1 MLKSIL
7 NNYHWG
13 NNLNVLVAEDNLFTI
28 QQYKHVLEKN
38 GYSVTTAR
46 DGEECM
52 QKYNE
57 AFLSVDTE
65 SIESGPFD
73 VVLIDNNMPKK
84 SGAEAVREIL
94 ERCPNQ
100 RVIFAS
106 AYNIN
111 SILSAPGVLKDSV
124 EVLQKPFSLN
134 TMIAK
139 IQTKWENYMYA
150 ILDTYFASFRS
161 FSNSSSVITFCSS

>member
-1 MLKSIL
+1 
-7 NNYHWG
+7 
-13 NNLNVLVAEDNLFTI
+13 LNVLVAEDNLFTI
-28 QQYKHVLEKN
+28 KQYKHVLEKN
-38 GYSVTTAR
+38 GYNVTTAR

-57 AFLSVDTE
+57 AFLSLETE

-84 SGAEAVREIL
+84 NGAEAVREIL

-100 RVIFAS
+100 RIIFAS

-124 EVLQKPFSLN
+124 EILQKPFSLN

-139 IQTKWENYMYA
+139 IQTK
-150 ILDTYFASFRS
+150 
-161 FSNSSSVITFCSS
+161 

>member
-1 MLKSIL
+1 M
-7 NNYHWG
+7 
-13 NNLNVLVAEDNLFTI
+13 NVLVAEDNLFTI

-38 GYSVTTAR
+38 GYDVTMAR

-52 QKYNE
+52 QKYNK

-100 RVIFAS
+100 RIIFAS

-139 IQTKWENYMYA
+139 IQTK
-150 ILDTYFASFRS
+150 
-161 FSNSSSVITFCSS
+161 

>member
-1 MLKSIL
+1 M
-7 NNYHWG
+7 
-13 NNLNVLVAEDNLFTI
+13 NVLVAEDNLFTI

-139 IQTKWENYMYA
+139 IQT
-150 ILDTYFASFRS
+150 R
-161 FSNSSSVITFCSS
+161 

>member
-1 MLKSIL
+1 
-7 NNYHWG
+7 
-13 NNLNVLVAEDNLFTI
+13 VAEDNLFTI

-38 GYSVTTAR
+38 GYTVTTAQ

-52 QKYNE
+52 KKYDE
-57 AFLSVDTE
+57 AFLTLDTE
-65 SIESGPFD
+65 SLESGPFD

-84 SGAEAVREIL
+84 SGAEAVKEIL

-100 RVIFAS
+100 RIIFAS

-111 SILSAPGVLKDSV
+111 SILSAPGMLNGAV

-139 IQTKWENYMYA
+139 IQTK
-150 ILDTYFASFRS
+150 
-161 FSNSSSVITFCSS
+161 

>member
-1 MLKSIL
+1 M
-7 NNYHWG
+7 
-13 NNLNVLVAEDNLFTI
+13 NVLVAEDNLFTI

-124 EVLQKPFSLN
+124 EILQKPFSLN

-139 IQTKWENYMYA
+139 IQTK
-150 ILDTYFASFRS
+150 
-161 FSNSSSVITFCSS
+161 

>member
-1 MLKSIL
+1 M
-7 NNYHWG
+7 
-13 NNLNVLVAEDNLFTI
+13 NVLVAEDNLFTI
-28 QQYKHVLEKN
+28 QQYQHVLEKN
-38 GYSVTTAR
+38 GYNVITAR

-57 AFLSVDTE
+57 AFLSLETE
-65 SIESGPFD
+65 SVESGPFD

-100 RVIFAS
+100 RIIFAS

-111 SILSAPGVLKDSV
+111 SILSAHGVLKDSV

-134 TMIAK
+134 TMIVK
-139 IQTKWENYMYA
+139 IQTK
-150 ILDTYFASFRS
+150 
-161 FSNSSSVITFCSS
+161 

>member
-1 MLKSIL
+1 
-7 NNYHWG
+7 
-13 NNLNVLVAEDNLFTI
+13 LNVLVAEDNLFTI

-38 GYSVTTAR
+38 GYVVTTAQ

-52 QKYNE
+52 KKYDE
-57 AFLSVDTE
+57 AFLTLDTE
-65 SIESGPFD
+65 SLESGPFD

-84 SGAEAVREIL
+84 SGAEAVKEIL
-94 ERCPNQ
+94 DRCPNQ
-100 RVIFAS
+100 RIIFAS

-111 SILSAPGVLKDSV
+111 SILSAPGMLNGAV

-139 IQTKWENYMYA
+139 IQTK
-150 ILDTYFASFRS
+150 
-161 FSNSSSVITFCSS
+161 

>member
-1 MLKSIL
+1 M
-7 NNYHWG
+7 
-13 NNLNVLVAEDNLFTI
+13 NVLVAEDNLFTI

-38 GYSVTTAR
+38 GYTVTTAQ

-52 QKYNE
+52 KKYDE
-57 AFLSVDTE
+57 AFLTLDTE
-65 SIESGPFD
+65 SLESGPFD

-84 SGAEAVREIL
+84 SGAEAVKEIL
-94 ERCPNQ
+94 DRCPNQ
-100 RVIFAS
+100 RIIFAS

-111 SILSAPGVLKDSV
+111 SILSAPGMLNGAV

-139 IQTKWENYMYA
+139 IQTK
-150 ILDTYFASFRS
+150 
-161 FSNSSSVITFCSS
+161 

>member
-1 MLKSIL
+1 M
-7 NNYHWG
+7 
-13 NNLNVLVAEDNLFTI
+13 NVLVAEDNLFTI

-38 GYSVTTAR
+38 GYHVTTAK

-57 AFLSVDTE
+57 AFLSLEIE

-100 RVIFAS
+100 RIIFAS

-111 SILSAPGVLKDSV
+111 SILSSPGVLKDSV
-124 EVLQKPFSLN
+124 EILQKPFSLK
-134 TMIAK
+134 TMISK
-139 IQTKWENYMYA
+139 IKTK
-150 ILDTYFASFRS
+150 
-161 FSNSSSVITFCSS
+161 

>member
-1 MLKSIL
+1 M
-7 NNYHWG
+7 
-13 NNLNVLVAEDNLFTI
+13 NVLVAEDNLFTL

-38 GYSVTTAR
+38 GYAVTTAQ

-52 QKYNE
+52 KKYDE
-57 AFLSVDTE
+57 AFLALDTE
-65 SIESGPFD
+65 SLESGPFD

-100 RVIFAS
+100 RIIFAS

-111 SILSAPGVLKDSV
+111 SILSAPEILNKSV

-134 TMIAK
+134 SMIVK
-139 IQTKWENYMYA
+139 IQTK
-150 ILDTYFASFRS
+150 
-161 FSNSSSVITFCSS
+161 

>member
-1 MLKSIL
+1 M
-7 NNYHWG
+7 
-13 NNLNVLVAEDNLFTI
+13 NVLVAEDNLFTI

-57 AFLSVDTE
+57 AFLSMDTE

-124 EVLQKPFSLN
+124 EILQKPFSLN

-139 IQTKWENYMYA
+139 IQTK
-150 ILDTYFASFRS
+150 
-161 FSNSSSVITFCSS
+161 

>member
-1 MLKSIL
+1 MK
-7 NNYHWG
+7 
-13 NNLNVLVAEDNLFTI
+13 VLVAEDNLFTL

-38 GYSVTTAR
+38 GYTVTTAQ

-52 QKYNE
+52 KKYDE
-57 AFLSVDTE
+57 AFLSLDTE
-65 SIESGPFD
+65 FLESGPFD

-84 SGAEAVREIL
+84 TGAEAVKEIL

-100 RVIFAS
+100 RIIFAS

-111 SILSAPGVLKDSV
+111 SILSAPGMLNGAV

-134 TMIAK
+134 TMIVK
-139 IQTKWENYMYA
+139 IQTK
-150 ILDTYFASFRS
+150 
-161 FSNSSSVITFCSS
+161 

>member
-1 MLKSIL
+1 M
-7 NNYHWG
+7 
-13 NNLNVLVAEDNLFTI
+13 NVLVAEDNLFTL

-38 GYSVTTAR
+38 GYAVTTAQ

-52 QKYNE
+52 KKYDE
-57 AFLSVDTE
+57 AFLTLDTE
-65 SIESGPFD
+65 SLESGPFD

-100 RVIFAS
+100 RIIFAS

-111 SILSAPGVLKDSV
+111 SILSAPEILNKSV

-134 TMIAK
+134 SMIVK
-139 IQTKWENYMYA
+139 IQTK
-150 ILDTYFASFRS
+150 
-161 FSNSSSVITFCSS
+161 

>member
-1 MLKSIL
+1 M
-7 NNYHWG
+7 
-13 NNLNVLVAEDNLFTI
+13 NVLVAEDNLFTI

-38 GYSVTTAR
+38 GYNVTTAR

-57 AFLSVDTE
+57 AFLSLNTE

-100 RVIFAS
+100 RIIFAS

-111 SILSAPGVLKDSV
+111 SILSAPGILKDSV

-139 IQTKWENYMYA
+139 IQTK
-150 ILDTYFASFRS
+150 
-161 FSNSSSVITFCSS
+161 

>member
-1 MLKSIL
+1 M
-7 NNYHWG
+7 
-13 NNLNVLVAEDNLFTI
+13 NVLVAEDNLFTI
-28 QQYKHVLEKN
+28 KQYKHVLEKN
-38 GYSVTTAR
+38 GYNVTTAR

-57 AFLSVDTE
+57 AFLSLETE

-84 SGAEAVREIL
+84 NGAETVREIL

-100 RVIFAS
+100 RIIFAS

-124 EVLQKPFSLN
+124 EILQKPFSLN

-139 IQTKWENYMYA
+139 IQTQ
-150 ILDTYFASFRS
+150 
-161 FSNSSSVITFCSS
+161 

>member
-1 MLKSIL
+1 M
-7 NNYHWG
+7 
-13 NNLNVLVAEDNLFTI
+13 NVLVAEDNLFTI

-38 GYSVTTAR
+38 GYNVTTAR

-57 AFLSVDTE
+57 AFLSLETE

-84 SGAEAVREIL
+84 NGAEAVREIL
-94 ERCPNQ
+94 EICPNQ
-100 RVIFAS
+100 RIIFAS

-124 EVLQKPFSLN
+124 EILQKPFSLN

-139 IQTKWENYMYA
+139 IQTQ
-150 ILDTYFASFRS
+150 
-161 FSNSSSVITFCSS
+161 

>member
-1 MLKSIL
+1 
-7 NNYHWG
+7 
-13 NNLNVLVAEDNLFTI
+13 LNVLVAEDNLFTI

-124 EVLQKPFSLN
+124 EILQKPFSLN

-139 IQTKWENYMYA
+139 IQTK
-150 ILDTYFASFRS
+150 
-161 FSNSSSVITFCSS
+161 

>member
-1 MLKSIL
+1 
-7 NNYHWG
+7 
-13 NNLNVLVAEDNLFTI
+13 LNVLVAEDNLFTI

-38 GYSVTTAR
+38 GYNVTTAR

-57 AFLSVDTE
+57 AFFSVDTE

-100 RVIFAS
+100 RIIFAS
-106 AYNIN
+106 AYNIS

-139 IQTKWENYMYA
+139 IQTK
-150 ILDTYFASFRS
+150 
-161 FSNSSSVITFCSS
+161 

>member
-1 MLKSIL
+1 M
-7 NNYHWG
+7 
-13 NNLNVLVAEDNLFTI
+13 NVLVAEGNLFTL

-38 GYSVTTAR
+38 GYAVTTAQ

-52 QKYNE
+52 KKYDE
-57 AFLSVDTE
+57 AFLALDTE
-65 SIESGPFD
+65 SLESGPFD

-100 RVIFAS
+100 RIIFAS

-111 SILSAPGVLKDSV
+111 SILSAPEILNKSV

-134 TMIAK
+134 SMIVK
-139 IQTKWENYMYA
+139 IQTK
-150 ILDTYFASFRS
+150 
-161 FSNSSSVITFCSS
+161 

>member
-1 MLKSIL
+1 M
-7 NNYHWG
+7 
-13 NNLNVLVAEDNLFTI
+13 NVLVAEDNLFTI

-57 AFLSVDTE
+57 AFLSLDTE

-139 IQTKWENYMYA
+139 IQTK
-150 ILDTYFASFRS
+150 
-161 FSNSSSVITFCSS
+161 